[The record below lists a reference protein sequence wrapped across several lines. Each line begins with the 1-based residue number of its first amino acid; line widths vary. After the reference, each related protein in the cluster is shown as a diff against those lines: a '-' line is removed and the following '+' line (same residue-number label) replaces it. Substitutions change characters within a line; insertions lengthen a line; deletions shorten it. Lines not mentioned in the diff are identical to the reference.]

1 MSNEKMGGPIHP
13 VFHEVEHGGTEDGAT
28 IYDMYFAACMT
39 GLLANPL
46 EDGSDADFY
55 TRRANIATIKMLAM
69 RKERMESD
77 A

>member
-1 MSNEKMGGPIHP
+1 MSNEKMGGPIYP
-13 VFHEVEHGGTEDGAT
+13 TYPIDTGSEIQAGAT
-28 IYDMYFAACMT
+28 LYDMYFAACMT

>member
-1 MSNEKMGGPIHP
+1 
-13 VFHEVEHGGTEDGAT
+13 
-28 IYDMYFAACMT
+28 MYFAACMT

-46 EDGSDADFY
+46 EDGADADFY